1 VLRKIAFFQGY
12 NLGRD
17 CLYQTAAQ
25 IDASAYTHLFFSFGT
40 LTDDFQV
47 QVGDDLSNF
56 EFREFMR
63 TEGPIKILSIG
74 GWSFSTDPSTYHI
87 FRNGVT
93 PGNRRAMASQIA
105 QFVNANDLDGVNID
119 WEYPGV
125 SVCIG
130 KSVSHSLQCLPR
142 LTSIYSIRPK
152 TFLAS
157 LQLALTTAKTT
168 WPS

>member
-1 VLRKIAFFQGY
+1 
-12 NLGRD
+12 
-17 CLYQTAAQ
+17 
-25 IDASAYTHLFFSFGT
+25 
-40 LTDDFQV
+40 
-47 QVGDDLSNF
+47 
-56 EFREFMR
+56 
-63 TEGPIKILSIG
+63 
-74 GWSFSTDPSTYHI
+74 
-87 FRNGVT
+87 
-93 PGNRRAMASQIA
+93 MASQIA

-130 KSVSHSLQCLPR
+130 ESVRLPC